1 MDSVEY
7 LDPDF
12 DPHKVTVPRLRSIL
26 VDRNIDYPSSAKKS
40 ELIQLY
46 EEYIR
51 PNAAK
56 WLEEYKK
63 SIENSVEIEEANAS
77 SKRSAKISRY
87 STPDKESRK
96 SLSPAPDQ
104 TVPQKRGSEAA
115 TPKRKKLHR
124 KNKSTEENAV
134 SDDAE
139 SPTVSRME
147 EAKSSKSIK
156 SPLSL
161 EKFESESPVE
171 EGDIS
176 DILARLVSP
185 KKEEPKNQIVE
196 MEMENTFEVV
206 ENVQVPS
213 FLDEML
219 AGPDRIID
227 NESGDDERTIA
238 SATKVMQRELLTD
251 VDSSDTEVEEAEVK
265 VRESEVR
272 EVVEIDGEQQ
282 TEVVEQETIKETVV
296 VVESSAEVESKPV
309 QKGHYKY
316 ALLLLPILS
325 SLFFYRSMAVDV
337 GFCGR
342 EGEIRSVRS
351 WLPTENP
358 LLTQFANKAD
368 AFLEQIKPRC
378 IPCPE
383 HAICRYDSKLECKSG
398 YTVSRPWQ
406 SLLGLIPRM
415 EQCVYDEKRLEKIKL
430 MTEFTLDI
438 LRRKNGKEMTLEELH
453 NFLKATKSADMA
465 DEDFEEYWLRFV
477 TEEISKEP
485 EIKVD
490 FTTSSISI
498 ENKIPTQFLT
508 RTPGARRTK
517 KSKLFQR
524 YPPPTSTFGGF
535 SAYGN

>member
-1 MDSVEY
+1 MDNVEY

-26 VDRNIDYPSSAKKS
+26 VDRQIEYPSSAKKS

-56 WLEEYKK
+56 WLEDYKR
-63 SIENSVEIEEANAS
+63 SIENSVEIDEANTS
-77 SKRSAKISRY
+77 SKRSAKSSRN
-87 STPDKESRK
+87 STPDKRSRK

-124 KNKSTEENAV
+124 KNRNTEENAV

-147 EAKSSKSIK
+147 EGKPTNSMK

-185 KKEEPKNQIVE
+185 KKEQPKLEKTEN
-196 MEMENTFEVV
+196 EMENTFEAV
-206 ENVQVPS
+206 EDVQVPS

-219 AGPDRIID
+219 AGPDRILD
-227 NESGDDERTIA
+227 DESGDDERTIA
-238 SATKVMQRELLTD
+238 SAAKTMRKD
-251 VDSSDTEVEEAEVK
+251 SISDADSSDTEVEEAEVK
-265 VRESEVR
+265 VRQSEVC
-272 EVVEIDGEQQ
+272 EVVQADDQQQ
-282 TEVVEQETIKETVV
+282 TEMVETETIEETITVI
-296 VVESSAEVESKPV
+296 ESPGEIESKAA
-309 QKGHYKY
+309 QKWHYKY

-351 WLPTENP
+351 YMPTESP
-358 LLTQFANKAD
+358 LLTLLANKAD
-368 AFLEQIKPRC
+368 AFLEQLKPRC
-378 IPCPE
+378 VPCPE
-383 HAICRYDSKLECKSG
+383 HAICKYDSKLECKSG

-430 MTEFTLDI
+430 MTDFTLDI

-453 NFLKATKSADMA
+453 NFLKATKSAGMA

-508 RTPGARRTK
+508 RTPGARRAK

-524 YPPPTSTFGGF
+524 YPLPTSTFGGF

>member
-26 VDRNIDYPSSAKKS
+26 IDRQIDYPSSAKKS

-63 SIENSVEIEEANAS
+63 SIETSVEIEEANS
-77 SKRSAKISRY
+77 SPKKSAKSSRN
-87 STPDKESRK
+87 STPDKRSRR

-115 TPKRKKLHR
+115 TPRRKKLHR
-124 KNKSTEENAV
+124 RNRNAEESAV

-147 EAKSSKSIK
+147 EGKPNKSIK

-185 KKEEPKNQIVE
+185 KKEEPKQEVIE
-196 MEMENTFEVV
+196 TQMENTFEVV

-219 AGPDRIID
+219 AGPDRILD
-227 NESGDDERTIA
+227 NDSGDDERTIA
-238 SATKVMQRELLTD
+238 SAAKTMGKELLSD
-251 VDSSDTEVEEAEVK
+251 HDSSDTEVEEVEVK
-265 VRESEVR
+265 VRESEVC

-282 TEVVEQETIKETVV
+282 TETVETETTKETVTV
-296 VVESSAEVESKPV
+296 IESPAEVESKPA
-309 QKGHYKY
+309 QKRHYKY

-325 SLFFYRSMAVDV
+325 SLFLYRSMALDV

-351 WLPTENP
+351 YLPTENP
-358 LLTQFANKAD
+358 LWMQFANKAD
-368 AFLEQIKPRC
+368 ALLEQIKPQC
-378 IPCPE
+378 VPCPE
-383 HAICRYDSKLECKSG
+383 HAICKYDSKLECKSG

-415 EQCVYDEKRLEKIKL
+415 EQCIYDEKRLEKIKL

-453 NFLKATKSADMA
+453 NFLKATKSAGMA

-508 RTPGARRTK
+508 RTPGARRAK

-524 YPPPTSTFGGF
+524 YPLPTSTFGGF